1 MTVVAAAVTKKHGVV
16 LVSDSSLES
25 QTKDNDGYSKVWVDN
40 SMGMIFGGAGGLREI
55 QIIKHHMGL
64 PYYPPYMDVET
75 FVVKEVVPRMREVLN
90 EHGAKMD
97 NYETSFILA
106 WKNTLV
112 TIDESFAV
120 FVPSSNRYAIGSGQS
135 EAFGSLGNQGP
146 WTRDDVIGAASR
158 ATITAL
164 GVGGPLWAVDT
175 VSMQLEQV

>member
-1 MTVVAAAVTKKHGVV
+1 
-16 LVSDSSLES
+16 
-25 QTKDNDGYSKVWVDN
+25 
-40 SMGMIFGGAGGLREI
+40 
-55 QIIKHHMGL
+55 
-64 PYYPPYMDVET
+64 
-75 FVVKEVVPRMREVLN
+75 
-90 EHGAKMD
+90 
-97 NYETSFILA
+97 
-106 WKNTLV
+106 V